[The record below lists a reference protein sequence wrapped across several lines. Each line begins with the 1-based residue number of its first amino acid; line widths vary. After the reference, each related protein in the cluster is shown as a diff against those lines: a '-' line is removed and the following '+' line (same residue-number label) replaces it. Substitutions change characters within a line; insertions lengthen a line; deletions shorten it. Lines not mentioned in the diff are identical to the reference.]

1 MVRVLV
7 VDDSRAMRAY
17 IRGALVESLD
27 CDVVEAASGFEALR
41 LLPRDSYDVVVTD
54 INMPDINGLELIRFV
69 RSSERY
75 QRVPIVIISTQ
86 SAERDQERA
95 LELGADQY
103 LAKPFGPEEIVGAVS
118 AVLRS
123 GGGEP

>member
-17 IRGALVESLD
+17 VRGALMEKLD
-27 CDVVEAASGFEALR
+27 CEAVEAASGFEALR

-69 RSSERY
+69 RSSERH
-75 QRVPIVIISTQ
+75 REVPIIIISTQ
-86 SAERDQERA
+86 ASERDHQRA
-95 LELGADQY
+95 IELGADHY
-103 LAKPFGPEEIVGAVS
+103 LVKPFQPEEIVDAVS
-118 AVLRS
+118 RVLAR
-123 GGGEP
+123 GDG